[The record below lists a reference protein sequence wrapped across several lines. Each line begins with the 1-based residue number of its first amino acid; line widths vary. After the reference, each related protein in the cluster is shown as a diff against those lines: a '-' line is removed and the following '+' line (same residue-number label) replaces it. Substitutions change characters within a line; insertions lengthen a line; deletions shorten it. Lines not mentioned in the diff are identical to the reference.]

1 MTLDFGLGFLAVLP
15 MSPLDLCVE
24 RGVGMAKKYVV
35 RLTPE
40 ERGELEGL
48 VRKGK
53 TQAYR
58 IKHANILLAVDADG
72 ENWTDEQTAQAFRC
86 HENTVSNVR
95 QRFVERGLEAAL
107 ERKKQQRPSRQR
119 ILDGEK
125 EARLIAIA
133 CSPPPEGRAKWT
145 LKMLADKL
153 VELDVVDSISDQTVR
168 RTLKKTR
175 SSRTCA
181 SAG

>member
-1 MTLDFGLGFLAVLP
+1 
-15 MSPLDLCVE
+15 
-24 RGVGMAKKYVV
+24 MAAKYVV

-40 ERGELEGL
+40 ERSELAAL

-72 ENWTDEQTAQAFRC
+72 PGRTDEWTAQAFRC
-86 HENTVSNVR
+86 HTNTVRNVR
-95 QRFVERGLEAAL
+95 QRFVEGGLVAAL
-107 ERKKQQRPSRQR
+107 ERKRQDRPSRTPV
-119 ILDGEK
+119 LDGEG

-133 CSPPPEGRAKWT
+133 CSPPPEGRSKWT
-145 LKMLADKL
+145 LKMLAARL
-153 VELDVVDSISDQTVR
+153 VELEVVESISDQTVR
-168 RTLKKTR
+168 RRLKKTR
-175 SSRTCA
+175 QNRTCA